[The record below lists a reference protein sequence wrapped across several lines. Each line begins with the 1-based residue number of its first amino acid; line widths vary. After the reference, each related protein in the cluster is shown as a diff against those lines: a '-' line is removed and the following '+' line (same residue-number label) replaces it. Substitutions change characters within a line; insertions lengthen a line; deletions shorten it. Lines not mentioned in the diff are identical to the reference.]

1 MTFDNFLWH
10 LETWSFISCGFAYPS
25 EFGEGLEFAAPNCNL
40 YHLLIL
46 FFFFSFHMVSALS
59 ACTIPLLVPSPSKVK
74 VSHDRICV
82 PGNEWIC
89 PLKFHSHMQTHF
101 YQKYFS
107 QLIFPQTKLSKKENH
122 KYFQRTLFW
131 ALALQNYHIIKR
143 HLWNRLLFHS
153 FICLFPWNIL
163 STCMLFVI

>member
-1 MTFDNFLWH
+1 MAFRNMIFYQLWIC
-10 LETWSFISCGFAYPS
+10 LSFWIWWGIGICSSKLQFVSLAHP
-25 EFGEGLEFAAPNCNL
+25 F
-40 YHLLIL
+40 

-101 YQKYFS
+101 YQKCFS